1 MLQKFH
7 YKVHD
12 ITKLSVSSFLEEA
25 GLNILLCADLLKRMI
40 CNHFSFAEAPDSK
53 YVFQRLL

>member
-12 ITKLSVSSFLEEA
+12 ITKLSVSSLLEKV

-53 YVFQRLL
+53 CVFQCLL